1 MSNILPQKQISK
13 LKRLY
18 RKRYMVVV
26 FTSATM
32 LLVAGIAFVLP
43 SLYYAK
49 KDQQVL
55 AAKKAELDKLQTG
68 TYRESLQVSI
78 NDINSKL
85 ATFNNSEPQSP
96 VVKSFLNVVLASK
109 TPAIHVLAFH
119 LSVDPK
125 DTAKA
130 QIEVRGTA
138 DNRES
143 LLFFADT
150 LRGHSGFS
158 NVDVPID
165 TYIKNSNVPFALTAD
180 VSLK

>member
-26 FTSATM
+26 FISVTILFLAG
-32 LLVAGIAFVLP
+32 VAFIAP
-43 SLYYAK
+43 SLYYAH
-49 KDQQVL
+49 KDEQAL
-55 AAKKAELDKLQTG
+55 AAKKAQLDTLQTG

-78 NDINSKL
+78 NDINAKL
-85 ATFNNSEPQSP
+85 ATFNNTEPQSP
-96 VVKSFLNVVLASK
+96 VVNSFLNIVLASK
-109 TPAIHVLAFH
+109 TPAIHILALH

-125 DTAKA
+125 NANSA
-130 QIEVRGTA
+130 QVEVRGTA
-138 DNRES
+138 DSREA
-143 LLFFADT
+143 LLYFADT
-150 LRGHSGFS
+150 LRGHDGFS

-165 TYIKNSNVPFALTAD
+165 TFIKNSNVPFALTAD